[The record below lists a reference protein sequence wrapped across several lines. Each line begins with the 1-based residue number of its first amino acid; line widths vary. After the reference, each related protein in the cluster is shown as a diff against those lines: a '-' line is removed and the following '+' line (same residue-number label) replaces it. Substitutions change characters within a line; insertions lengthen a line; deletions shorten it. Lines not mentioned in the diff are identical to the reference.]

1 MEELK
6 LQLPES
12 TFSHLSEKA
21 KSQGVSIEALCL
33 SILKAESEVVDPGVY
48 STLGSGDI
56 RLEVRKV
63 FSSSLSRDEK
73 SRRIRLLENQITRR
87 IR

>member
-6 LQLPES
+6 LQIPES
-12 TFSHLSEKA
+12 TFLDLIEKA

-33 SILKAESEVVDPGVY
+33 SMLQTESEVVDPGVY
-48 STLGSGDI
+48 PTLGSGDI

-63 FSSSLSRDEK
+63 YSSSLSREEK
-73 SRRIRLLENQITRR
+73 SRRIRLLESQITRR